1 MELIEVPEDTQVEEC
16 IELKN
21 IQYKTMLLNG
31 KPIKETKSANDL
43 TNLEE
48 FLENEKNNNQNEP
61 WCKLNKTMK
70 LKKLIEYAR
79 IYKEKNLLDEE
90 EEVGMELFFRECLEK
105 KKLYR
110 VKDVSYNKET
120 GIILDI
126 PSLVYAK
133 NKKHFTLKNTDKR
146 ASTLNSLTPK
156 KMITKDRTTKHEL

>member
-1 MELIEVPEDTQVEEC
+1 MELIEVSEDVEEC

-43 TNLEE
+43 SNLEE
-48 FLENEKNNNQNEP
+48 FLENEKNNNQNDP

-70 LKKLIEYAR
+70 LKKLIDYVR
-79 IYKEKNLLDEE
+79 IYKAKNMLDDGEE
-90 EEVGMELFFRECLEK
+90 TAMEMFFRECLEK

-120 GIILDI
+120 GVILDI
-126 PSLVYAK
+126 PSLVYTK
-133 NKKHFTLKNTDKR
+133 NNKHFTLKNTDKR

-156 KMITKDRTTKHEL
+156 KMITKDRTSKHEI

>member
-1 MELIEVPEDTQVEEC
+1 MELIEVPEDVQIEEC

-43 TNLEE
+43 TNHDE

-61 WCKLNKTMK
+61 WCKLNKTIK
-70 LKKLIEYAR
+70 LKKLIDYAHV
-79 IYKEKNLLDEE
+79 YKEKNLLDQE
-90 EEVGMELFFRECLEK
+90 EEVAMEMFFRECLDK

-110 VKDVSYNKET
+110 VKDVSYNKDT
-120 GIILDI
+120 GVIIDI
-126 PSLVYAK
+126 PSLVYTK
-133 NKKHFTLKNTDKR
+133 SKKHFTLKNTDKR

-156 KMITKDRTTKHEL
+156 KMISKDRSSKQQL

>member
-1 MELIEVPEDTQVEEC
+1 MELIEVPEDVQIEEC

-43 TNLEE
+43 TNLDE

-61 WCKLNKTMK
+61 WCKLNKTIK
-70 LKKLIEYAR
+70 LKKLIDYAHV
-79 IYKEKNLLDEE
+79 YKEKNLLDQD
-90 EEVGMELFFRECLEK
+90 EEVAMEMFFRECLDK

-110 VKDVSYNKET
+110 VKDVSYNKDT
-120 GIILDI
+120 GVIIDI
-126 PSLVYAK
+126 PSLVYTK
-133 NKKHFTLKNTDKR
+133 SKKHFTLKNTDKR

-156 KMITKDRTTKHEL
+156 KMISKDRSSKHEL

>member
-1 MELIEVPEDTQVEEC
+1 MELIEVPEDVQIEEC

-43 TNLEE
+43 TNLDE

-61 WCKLNKTMK
+61 WCKLNKTIK
-70 LKKLIEYAR
+70 LKKLIDYAHV
-79 IYKEKNLLDEE
+79 YKEKNLLDQE
-90 EEVGMELFFRECLEK
+90 EEVAMEMFFRECLDK

-110 VKDVSYNKET
+110 VKDVSYNKDT
-120 GIILDI
+120 GVIIDI
-126 PSLVYAK
+126 PSLVYTK
-133 NKKHFTLKNTDKR
+133 SKKHFTLKNTDKR

-156 KMITKDRTTKHEL
+156 KMISKDRSSKQQL

>member
-1 MELIEVPEDTQVEEC
+1 MELIEVPEDAQVEEC

-31 KPIKETKSANDL
+31 KPIKETKSASDL

-48 FLENEKNNNQNEP
+48 FLENEKNNNQSEP

-90 EEVGMELFFRECLEK
+90 EEVAMELFFRECLEK

-120 GIILDI
+120 GIIIDI
-126 PSLVYAK
+126 PSLVYTK
-133 NKKHFTLKNTDKR
+133 NKKNFTLKNTDKR

-156 KMITKDRTTKHEL
+156 KMISKDRSSKHEI

>member
-1 MELIEVPEDTQVEEC
+1 MELIEVSEDVEEC

-43 TNLEE
+43 SNLEE
-48 FLENEKNNNQNEP
+48 FLENEKNNNQNDP

-70 LKKLIEYAR
+70 LKKLIDYVR
-79 IYKEKNLLDEE
+79 IYKAKNMLDDGEE
-90 EEVGMELFFRECLEK
+90 TAMEMFFRECLEK

-120 GIILDI
+120 GVILDI

-133 NKKHFTLKNTDKR
+133 TNKHFTLKNTDKR
-146 ASTLNSLTPK
+146 ASTINSLTPK
-156 KMITKDRTTKHEL
+156 KMITKDRTSKHEL

>member
-1 MELIEVPEDTQVEEC
+1 MELTEASTEYPQQEEC

-31 KPIKETKSANDL
+31 KPLKETKSASDL

-70 LKKLIEYAR
+70 LKKLIDYVR
-79 IYKEKNLLDEE
+79 VYKEKNTLDDDEE
-90 EEVGMELFFRECLEK
+90 MQMVTFFRECLEK

-120 GIILDI
+120 GVVVDI
-126 PSLVYAK
+126 PTLVYTK
-133 NKKHFTLKNTDKR
+133 VRRHFTLKNTDKR
-146 ASTLNSLTPK
+146 ASTLSSLTPK
-156 KMITKDRTTKHEL
+156 KLSVKEKNKET

>member
-1 MELIEVPEDTQVEEC
+1 MELIEVSEDVEEC

-43 TNLEE
+43 SNLEE
-48 FLENEKNNNQNEP
+48 FLENEKNNNQNDP

-70 LKKLIEYAR
+70 LKKLIDYVR
-79 IYKEKNLLDEE
+79 IYKAKNMLDDGEE
-90 EEVGMELFFRECLEK
+90 TSMEMFFRECLEK

-120 GIILDI
+120 GVILDI
-126 PSLVYAK
+126 PSLVYTK
-133 NKKHFTLKNTDKR
+133 NNKHFTLKNTDKR

-156 KMITKDRTTKHEL
+156 KMITKDRTSKHEI

>member
-1 MELIEVPEDTQVEEC
+1 MELIEVPEDVQVEEC

-31 KPIKETKSANDL
+31 KPIKETKSASDL

-48 FLENEKNNNQNEP
+48 FLENEKNNNQSEP

-79 IYKEKNLLDEE
+79 IYKEKNLLEDEE
-90 EEVGMELFFRECLEK
+90 EVAMEKFFRECLEK

-120 GIILDI
+120 GVIIDI

-133 NKKHFTLKNTDKR
+133 SKKHFTLKNTDKR

-156 KMITKDRTTKHEL
+156 KMITKDRSSKHEI

>member
-1 MELIEVPEDTQVEEC
+1 
-16 IELKN
+16 
-21 IQYKTMLLNG
+21 MLLNG

-43 TNLEE
+43 SNLEE

-61 WCKLNKTMK
+61 WCKLNKTIK
-70 LKKLIEYAR
+70 LKKFIEYAQ
-79 IYKEKNLLDEE
+79 IYKEKNLLDDGEE
-90 EEVGMELFFRECLEK
+90 LALELFFRECLEK

-133 NKKHFTLKNTDKR
+133 NNKRFTLKNTDKR
-146 ASTLNSLTPK
+146 ASTLKSLAPK
-156 KMITKDRTTKHEL
+156 KMITKDRTSKHEL

>member
-1 MELIEVPEDTQVEEC
+1 MELIEVSEDVEEC

-43 TNLEE
+43 SNLEE
-48 FLENEKNNNQNEP
+48 FLENEKNNNQNDP
-61 WCKLNKTMK
+61 WCKLNKTIK
-70 LKKLIEYAR
+70 LKKLTEYAR
-79 IYKEKNLLDEE
+79 IYKEKNLLDDGEE
-90 EEVGMELFFRECLEK
+90 IAMDVFLRECIEK

-120 GIILDI
+120 GVILDI

-133 NKKHFTLKNTDKR
+133 NNKHFTLKNTDKL

-156 KMITKDRTTKHEL
+156 KMITKDRTSKHEI

>member
-1 MELIEVPEDTQVEEC
+1 METIELSEDFEEC

-48 FLENEKNNNQNEP
+48 FLENEKNNNKNEP

-79 IYKEKNLLDEE
+79 IYKEKNLLDDGEE
-90 EEVGMELFFRECLEK
+90 TSMEMFFRECLEK

-120 GIILDI
+120 GVILDI
-126 PSLVYAK
+126 PSLVYVK
-133 NKKHFTLKNTDKR
+133 NNKHFTLKNTDKR

-156 KMITKDRTTKHEL
+156 KMITKDRTSKHEI

>member
-1 MELIEVPEDTQVEEC
+1 MELIEVTEDVQIEEC

-43 TNLEE
+43 TNLDE

-61 WCKLNKTMK
+61 WCKLNKTIK
-70 LKKLIEYAR
+70 LKKLIDYAHV
-79 IYKEKNLLDEE
+79 YKEKNLLDQE
-90 EEVGMELFFRECLEK
+90 EEVAMEMFFHECLDK

-110 VKDVSYNKET
+110 VKDVSYNKDT
-120 GIILDI
+120 GVIIDI
-126 PSLVYAK
+126 PSLVYTK
-133 NKKHFTLKNTDKR
+133 SKKHFTLKNTDKR

-156 KMITKDRTTKHEL
+156 KMISKDRSSKHEL

>member
-1 MELIEVPEDTQVEEC
+1 MESMEPIRTEEC

-43 TNLEE
+43 TNLDE

-70 LKKLIEYAR
+70 LKKLMDYVGL
-79 IYKEKNLLDEE
+79 YKLKNALNDDEE
-90 EEVGMELFFRECLEK
+90 LNMMSFFKECLEK

-110 VKDVSYNKET
+110 VKDVAYNKET

-126 PSLVYAK
+126 PSLIYTK
-133 NKKHFTLKNTDKR
+133 HKKHFTLKNTEKR
-146 ASTLNSLTPK
+146 ASTLSSLTPK
-156 KMITKDRTTKHEL
+156 KLSRNKETERDNVEG